1 MQPWLLLSLIFVV
14 AKKFSCWETLIC
26 LRLTGPIPTFIA
38 LPSKG
43 CFFDAFLTVGLH
55 QWVTEPTFPK
65 SGNTLDLVLTSEPDR
80 IGAIEVLPPL
90 PGCDHCA
97 ISFDY
102 VFEISDSSTSRSLPP
117 LRDWHR
123 GRFRA
128 AGLKLSNIDWDFE
141 LAYLNADQSFERF
154 SSIVQEVSSECIPL
168 RAQGDGKP
176 PFSTRAPSSLI
187 TRRHNA
193 WSRYKTVRTQLGRH
207 SVEAHSSYASFAN
220 LNRQCRTYA
229 VKAQASYEE
238 SLLLRAKEHPKV
250 LHSYI
255 RKKKVSRP
263 TVGPL
268 KLPSGQLSDNPRDM
282 CELFADAFS
291 SVFTTTIPDNP
302 HPHQHFQDSSLERV
316 EITQETV
323 LRVLLDI
330 DGSSAMGPDEVH
342 PLFLKSCAT
351 QLAYPLTVIFNR
363 SLRDGALPAAWKTS
377 LVVPIYKKGARYEA
391 LNYRP
396 ISLTSV
402 PCKQMERILCKSIMA
417 YLETNG
423 LLNPHQFGFRAGRST
438 MDQLLLVYD
447 QSRSVLMRVK

>member
-1 MQPWLLLSLIFVV
+1 MLIN
-14 AKKFSCWETLIC
+14 IN
-26 LRLTGPIPTFIA
+26 G
-38 LPSKG
+38 LPSKLNMLAENSVDNQWDIICVTETHLLPRLPDSIVDIPNYIVIRHDVDG
-43 CFFDAFLTVGLH
+43 NVFKHGVCCYIRNSLIVDSVSQPLPNLLSFRLTQLNMCVLIVYRAPSNTAVENAAMASFITDFCCGKEVLVLGDFNLPAIDWAYPNLHCPPLERMFFDAFLTVGLH

-282 CELFADAFS
+282 C
-291 SVFTTTIPDNP
+291 
-302 HPHQHFQDSSLERV
+302 
-316 EITQETV
+316 
-323 LRVLLDI
+323 
-330 DGSSAMGPDEVH
+330 
-342 PLFLKSCAT
+342 
-351 QLAYPLTVIFNR
+351 
-363 SLRDGALPAAWKTS
+363 
-377 LVVPIYKKGARYEA
+377 
-391 LNYRP
+391 
-396 ISLTSV
+396 
-402 PCKQMERILCKSIMA
+402 
-417 YLETNG
+417 
-423 LLNPHQFGFRAGRST
+423 
-438 MDQLLLVYD
+438 
-447 QSRSVLMRVK
+447 